1 MMLKIGSDRLIRIR
15 TDPNCQQCGQIL
27 YMDASD
33 TGDVFKNLFYLFL
46 LFLTLSIFLS
56 LDLKEKSLFF
66 FLKIKGHIDM
76 F

>member
-1 MMLKIGSDRLIRIR
+1 
-15 TDPNCQQCGQIL
+15 
-27 YMDASD
+27 MDASD

-66 FLKIKGHIDM
+66 FLKIKGHNDM